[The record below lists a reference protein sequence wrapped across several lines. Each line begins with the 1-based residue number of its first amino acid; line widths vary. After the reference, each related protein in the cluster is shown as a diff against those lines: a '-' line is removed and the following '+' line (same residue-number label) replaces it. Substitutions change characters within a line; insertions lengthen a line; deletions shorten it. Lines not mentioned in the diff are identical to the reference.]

1 LDTDIPSLINHIL
14 LLLLL
19 LSLSALCSFSETAIT
34 STGKGKLLA
43 LQEKHPKSRNALS
56 WLIGNIQS
64 VLTVT
69 LVLNN
74 LVNIAATTVATA
86 LAIRLAGVR
95 GLWLSV
101 LIMTTLIVIFSEILP
116 KTIAV
121 ARPEGLLLKILSPLR
136 LISRLMFPVN
146 AVILAIVRGIGKLF
160 GVDLSSQHP
169 FVTRE
174 EIEQMVTIGGDTGA
188 LEEEERKMIHGV
200 IAFEETRAHEIMVPR
215 MDVVSIPH
223 NMSVIEAVDIFQEH
237 GHSRLPIH
245 KGSLDHVV
253 GILYVKDLIA
263 SLVSGQTGQPVS
275 KLKREAMFV
284 PETMK
289 IAQLFGI
296 MKGKRVH
303 MAVVVDE
310 YGGTAGIL
318 TLEDLI
324 EEIVGEIQ
332 DEYDEE
338 NPDIV
343 KEADGAYLV
352 RGHVNL
358 EDLSDTLDYPFES
371 EDVFSVAG
379 FILALA
385 GKFPDEGQV
394 LEFGPWN
401 MEVLEVE
408 DHRIKLLR
416 IDRHR
421 AETKDREGE
430 RE

>member
-1 LDTDIPSLINHIL
+1 MDTDIPSLVNNIL

-19 LSLSALCSFSETAIT
+19 LSLSSLFSFSETAIT
-34 STGKGKLLA
+34 STGRGKLLA
-43 LQEKHPKSRNALS
+43 LQEKYPKSRNAIG
-56 WLIGNIQS
+56 WLIDNVQS

-69 LVLNN
+69 LILNN

-86 LAIRLAGVR
+86 LLIRLAGGR

-101 LIMTTLIVIFSEILP
+101 VVMTLLIVIFGEILP

-121 ARPEGLLLKILSPLR
+121 ARPEGLLLKVLSPLR
-136 LISRLMFPVN
+136 LISRIMFPIN
-146 AVILAIVRGIGKLF
+146 AVILAIVRGIGSLF
-160 GVDLSSQHP
+160 GVDLRSQHP

-215 MDVVSIPH
+215 MDVVSVPH
-223 NMSVIEAVDIFQEH
+223 NMTVFEAVSIFQEH

-245 KGSLDHVV
+245 KESLDHVV

-263 SLVSGQTGQPVS
+263 SLVSGMGDQAVS
-275 KLKREAMFV
+275 ALKREAMFV

-318 TLEDLI
+318 TLEDLL

-343 KEADGAYLV
+343 KEGEGTYLV
-352 RGHVNL
+352 MGHVNL
-358 EDLSDTLDYPFES
+358 EDLSEALAYPFES

-385 GKFPDEGQV
+385 GRFPDEGQV

-401 MEVLEVE
+401 IEILEVE

-416 IDRHR
+416 LDRKR
-421 AETKDREGE
+421 IENASRKED
-430 RE
+430 

>member
-19 LSLSALCSFSETAIT
+19 LFLSAVCSFSETAIT

-43 LQEKHPKSRNALS
+43 MQEKHPRSRNSLG
-56 WLIGNIQS
+56 WLIANIQS

-101 LIMTTLIVIFSEILP
+101 LVMTSLIVVFSEILP
-116 KTIAV
+116 KTVAV
-121 ARPEGLLLKILSPLR
+121 ARPEGLLLKVLSPLR
-136 LISRLMFPVN
+136 FISRLMFPVN
-146 AVILAIVRGIGKLF
+146 AVILSIVRGIGKLF

-169 FVTRE
+169 FVSRE

-223 NMSVIEAVDIFQEH
+223 NMTVLEAVEIFQEH

-263 SLVSGQTGQPVS
+263 SLVSGEGNLPVS

-296 MKGKRVH
+296 MKGKRIH

-318 TLEDLI
+318 TLEDLL

-343 KEADGAYLV
+343 KEAEGTYLV
-352 RGHVNL
+352 KGHVNL
-358 EDLSDTLDYPFES
+358 EDLSDALDYPFES

-401 MEVLEVE
+401 IEVLEVE

-416 IDRHR
+416 IDRQR
-421 AETKDREGE
+421 AAIQEAEGDDE
-430 RE
+430 

>member
-1 LDTDIPSLINHIL
+1 MDTDIPSLINHIL
-14 LLLLL
+14 LLFLLL
-19 LSLSALCSFSETAIT
+19 FLSALCSFSETAIT
-34 STGKGKLLA
+34 STGKGKLMA
-43 LQEKHPKSRNALS
+43 LQERHPKHRGTLA
-56 WLIGNIQS
+56 WLIANTQP
-64 VLTVT
+64 VLTAM

-74 LVNIAATTVATA
+74 LANIAATAVATA
-86 LAIRLAGVR
+86 LALRAAGIR
-95 GLWLSV
+95 GLWLSI
-101 LIMTTLIVIFSEILP
+101 LAMTTLVVVFGEILP

-121 ARPEGLLLKILSPLR
+121 ARPEGLLIRLMFPLR
-136 LISRLMFPVN
+136 AVSRLMFPVN
-146 AVILAIVRGIGKLF
+146 AVLLAIVRVLGKLF
-160 GVDLSSQHP
+160 GIDLSTQHP
-169 FVTRE
+169 FVSRE

-215 MDVVSIPH
+215 MDVVSVPH
-223 NMSVIEAVDIFQEH
+223 NMTVVEAVGIFQEH

-263 SLVSGQTGQPVS
+263 SLVSGEGSQPVS

-303 MAVVVDE
+303 MAIVVDE

-318 TLEDLI
+318 TLEDLL

-343 KEADGAYLV
+343 KESDGSYLV

-358 EDLSDTLDYPFES
+358 EDLADTIDYPFES

-385 GKFPDEGQV
+385 GRFPDRGQV
-394 LEFGPWN
+394 LEFGPWRI
-401 MEVLEVE
+401 EVLEVE

-416 IDRHR
+416 LERREIDIP
-421 AETKDREGE
+421 DEGGGQE
-430 RE
+430 

>member
-19 LSLSALCSFSETAIT
+19 LFLSALCSFSETAIT
-34 STGKGKLLA
+34 SSGKGKLLA
-43 LQEKHPKSRNALS
+43 LQEKHPKSRKSLG
-56 WLIGNIQS
+56 WLMSNVQS

-74 LVNIAATTVATA
+74 LVNIAATAVATA
-86 LAIRLAGVR
+86 LAIQLAGGR

-101 LIMTTLIVIFSEILP
+101 LVMTSLIVVFSEILP
-116 KTIAV
+116 KTVAV
-121 ARPEGLLLKILSPLR
+121 ARPEGLLLKVIAPLR
-136 LISRLMFPVN
+136 FISRLMFPVN
-146 AVILAIVRGIGKLF
+146 ALILAIVRGIGKLF

-215 MDVVSIPH
+215 MDVVSVPH
-223 NMSVIEAVDIFQEH
+223 NLTIQEAVKVFQEH

-245 KGSLDHVV
+245 KGSLDHVL
-253 GILYVKDLIA
+253 GILYVKDLIPA
-263 SLVSGQTGQPVS
+263 LVSGQVDLPVS
-275 KLKREAMFV
+275 KLKRDAMFV

-318 TLEDLI
+318 TLEDLL

-332 DEYDEE
+332 DEYDDE

-343 KEADGAYLV
+343 KEREGTYLV
-352 RGHVNL
+352 KGHVNL
-358 EDLSDTLDYPFES
+358 EDLSEALDYPFES

-385 GKFPDEGQV
+385 GRFPEEGQV

-401 MEVLEVE
+401 IEVLEVE

-416 IDRHR
+416 IDRQR
-421 AETKDREGE
+421 AGE
-430 RE
+430 RNDEGLGE

>member
-1 LDTDIPSLINHIL
+1 MSNV
-14 LLLLL
+14 
-19 LSLSALCSFSETAIT
+19 
-34 STGKGKLLA
+34 
-43 LQEKHPKSRNALS
+43 
-56 WLIGNIQS
+56 QS

-74 LVNIAATTVATA
+74 LVNIAETAVATA
-86 LAIRLAGVR
+86 LAIQLAGGR

-101 LIMTTLIVIFSEILP
+101 LVMTSLIVVFSEILP
-116 KTIAV
+116 KTVAV
-121 ARPEGLLLKILSPLR
+121 ARPESLLLKVIAPLR
-136 LISRLMFPVN
+136 FISRLMLPVN
-146 AVILAIVRGIGKLF
+146 AVILAIVRGIGRLF

-223 NMSVIEAVDIFQEH
+223 NLTIQEAVQVFQEH

-245 KGSLDHVV
+245 KGSLDHVL
-253 GILYVKDLIA
+253 GILYVKDLIPA
-263 SLVSGQTGQPVS
+263 LVSGQVDMPVS

-318 TLEDLI
+318 TLEDLL

-343 KEADGAYLV
+343 KEKEGTYLV
-352 RGHVNL
+352 KGHVNL
-358 EDLSDTLDYPFES
+358 EDLSE
-371 EDVFSVAG
+371 
-379 FILALA
+379 AL
-385 GKFPDEGQV
+385 E
-394 LEFGPWN
+394 
-401 MEVLEVE
+401 
-408 DHRIKLLR
+408 
-416 IDRHR
+416 
-421 AETKDREGE
+421 
-430 RE
+430 